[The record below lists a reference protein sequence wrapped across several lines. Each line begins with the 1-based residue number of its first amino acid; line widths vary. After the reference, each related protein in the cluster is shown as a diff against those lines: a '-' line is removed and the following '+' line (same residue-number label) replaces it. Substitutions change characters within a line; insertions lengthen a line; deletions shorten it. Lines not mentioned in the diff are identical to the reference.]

1 MRQSAQ
7 SEGASLD
14 SYTLKNQYLIY
25 RSDRGFSFIPLKGI
39 TKKKS
44 LYVGKMVEPKTIDN
58 LGLDTSVRWAKDQEY
73 LDQSL
78 IKESSMISRQTTVD
92 VTSPAYASQFDSLFQ
107 VNQRFIP
114 WALLGAPE
122 GYNLQKMRLFTFQTI
137 PSLGTEEFL
146 SAQMQKI
153 RDRVEAQKEACARR
167 REAGEGSEDEQEED
181 QEMRQ
186 SKSLIALLEY
196 LQLLDKL
203 MTEIN
208 ARRSQYQ
215 KG

>member
-1 MRQSAQ
+1 
-7 SEGASLD
+7 
-14 SYTLKNQYLIY
+14 
-25 RSDRGFSFIPLKGI
+25 
-39 TKKKS
+39 
-44 LYVGKMVEPKTIDN
+44 MVEPKTIDN
-58 LGLDTSVRWAKDQEY
+58 LGLDTSVRWAKDQQY

-92 VTSPAYASQFDSLFQ
+92 VTSPAYSSQFDSLFQ
-107 VNQRFIP
+107 LNQRFIP

-137 PSLGTEEFL
+137 PSLGSEEFL

-153 RDRVEAQKEACARR
+153 RDRVDAQKEARAKR
-167 REAGEGSEDEQEED
+167 REAGEGSEYEWEDEREEE

-203 MTEIN
+203 MIEIN